1 MSRLPVSSAEY
12 HRLANRMVE
21 LTAEY
26 LQNIDNLPSFPHCS
40 GQQTEELFGGAPP
53 ECGLGEAALDA
64 MADVFAHGRVTG
76 PRFFGYVFG
85 SGEPVAALADL
96 AASVLNQNVT
106 AWRSGPSAVAI
117 ERTVVGWLA
126 DAVGCHGFTGSLA
139 GGGSSANLMALCMAR
154 EHAIPGSSR
163 TGLPRDSGQP
173 VVYAS
178 AEAHMSMA
186 KAAAILGL
194 GYDAMR
200 LIPVDQAFQMD
211 IAALDHAIE
220 TDLRAGRVPVAIVA
234 SAGTTATGSIDDMT
248 AIAEIARRRN
258 IWMHVDGAYG
268 ALAAMAMPE
277 KFTGMGQ
284 ADSVSLDPHKWL
296 YQPADCGCL
305 LYRDSAMAQKV
316 FAHSGDYAKSLIS
329 DPIEGFAFFEESM
342 ELSRRF
348 RALKLWLSIRYHGMG
363 AFRESIGEDLR
374 LARHLASRISKE
386 PSLELLA
393 PVALSAVCFRFVDAP
408 AGTDLNALNQRILQ
422 AVIDRR
428 KVYISNANIRG
439 EFALRACIVNHRTTA
454 SDVEAVV
461 TETLA
466 AAQAVLKSAAL

>member
-1 MSRLPVSSAEY
+1 MSRLPVSSSEY
-12 HRLANRMVE
+12 RKLSNRIVD

-26 LQNIDNLPSFPHCS
+26 LQNIDKLPSFPHCS
-40 GQQTEELFGGAPP
+40 GQQTEQLFGGSSP
-53 ECGLGEAALDA
+53 EDGLGEASLEA
-64 MADVFAHGRVTG
+64 MPDVFANGRVTG

-126 DAVGCHGFTGSLA
+126 DAIGCKGFTGSLT

-154 EHAIPGSSR
+154 ERALPGASR
-163 TGLPRDSGQP
+163 TGMPRDIRQP
-173 VVYAS
+173 VIYTS

-186 KAAAILGL
+186 KASAILGL
-194 GYDAMR
+194 GYDAIK
-200 LIPVDQAFQMD
+200 LIPVDQSFRMD
-211 IAALDHAIE
+211 VTALDHAID
-220 TDLRAGRVPVAIVA
+220 TDMRAGKVPVAIVA
-234 SAGTTATGSIDDMT
+234 SAGTTATGSIDDME
-248 AIAEIARRRN
+248 AIAEIARRQN

-268 ALAAMAMPE
+268 ALAAMAVPE
-277 KFTGMGQ
+277 KFAGMGR

-305 LYRDSAMAQKV
+305 LYRDSAMAQQV

-348 RALKLWLSIRYHGMG
+348 RALKLWLSIRYHGMR
-363 AFRESIGEDLR
+363 AFRESIGEDMR
-374 LARHLASRISKE
+374 LARHLATRIAQE
-386 PSLELLA
+386 HSLELLA

-408 AGTDLNALNQRILQ
+408 AGTDLNALNQQVLQ
-422 AVIDRR
+422 TVIDQR
-428 KVYISNANIRG
+428 KVYISNANIQG
-439 EFALRACIVNHRTTA
+439 KFSLRACIVNHRSTT

-466 AAQAVLKSAAL
+466 AARAIMARTAQ